1 MKRQLRTADPALG
14 GRIFQL
20 RKEHGWSQPELG
32 RRVGTSGD
40 IIGRYERS
48 DMTPSVEVARKLA
61 RVLGVTVD
69 YLVGEHDL
77 PQVLKDPA
85 MLDRWKALEE
95 IAPEDRDRILYMV
108 DGLIRDARTRQSYAA
123 GR

>member
-1 MKRQLRTADPALG
+1 MKKQAAGPELG
-14 GRIFQL
+14 ARIFQL

-32 RRVGTSGD
+32 KKIGTSGD
-40 IIGRYERS
+40 IIGRYERG

-77 PQVLKDPA
+77 AEVLKDPT

-95 IAPEDRDRILYMV
+95 IAPEDRDRILYLV
-108 DGLIRDARTRQSYAA
+108 DGLIRDARTRQSYAGSA
-123 GR
+123 P

>member
-1 MKRQLRTADPALG
+1 MKKHAAGSELG
-14 GRIFQL
+14 TRILQL

-32 RRVGTSGD
+32 KKIGTSGD
-40 IIGRYERS
+40 IIGRYERG

-77 PQVLKDPA
+77 AEVLKDPA
-85 MLDRWKALEE
+85 MLDRWKALGE
-95 IAPEDRDRILYMV
+95 IAPEDRDRILYLV

-123 GR
+123 SAT